1 MFYIVVLLL
10 WFFLNF
16 NDTHFVQLSMKLG
29 ENLRS
34 RNSHIISL
42 VHSYTPLAYVTHLC
56 FVLGCFLFFY
66 ITTLL
71 AFKTLQNT
79 FVTYLILSKE
89 GLFLQRR
96 QISTNEAVEI
106 LKGEKSL
113 VLQGETSHW
122 GNVQALNERPQLTL
136 RTFTIN

>member
-1 MFYIVVLLL
+1 ME
-10 WFFLNF
+10 
-16 NDTHFVQLSMKLG
+16 LG
-29 ENLRS
+29 ENLLS
-34 RNSHIISL
+34 RNSHSI
-42 VHSYTPLAYVTHLC
+42 YLAYVTHLC
-56 FVLGCFLFFY
+56 FVLGCLFFIY
-66 ITTLL
+66 ITILL

-96 QISTNEAVEI
+96 QIPANEAVEI

-122 GNVQALNERPQLTL
+122 GNVQA
-136 RTFTIN
+136 

>member
-1 MFYIVVLLL
+1 MF
-10 WFFLNF
+10 FF
-16 NDTHFVQLSMKLG
+16 
-29 ENLRS
+29 
-34 RNSHIISL
+34 
-42 VHSYTPLAYVTHLC
+42 
-56 FVLGCFLFFY
+56 FFY